1 MRQKSK
7 EPTLSHTSF
16 NHSLFKDK
24 KCLIIGAGKSGIWC
38 AKLLKKKLTKFITLS
53 DKKEIKTNFSFIN
66 EKDIDKNLIKT
77 IDFAVKSPGIEP
89 ENPVIKLLKKF
100 SKPIFSEVE
109 VALSF
114 SKTKN
119 IIMITGTN
127 GKSTTSYLTHL
138 IINEHFKKNNKK
150 SILCGNIGNPI
161 SKEILKAKKDDFLV
175 IEISS
180 YQLEDSNYIKP
191 KIGVILNITP
201 DHIEHHKSME
211 NYIKAKFK
219 IFSFMD
225 ENSTLIINF
234 DDPVL
239 ARIKEKGFKLLRF
252 STKNKNADAFFSKK
266 TKRIITK
273 NNWKLKTAHIPGEHN
288 IYNQMAS
295 VLVAMV
301 CGIDKKTIESVFS
314 SFKGLEHRIEFVREI
329 NGVKYYNDSKAT
341 NVDSTLVCLRSLG
354 KKKNIHLILG
364 GVHKNSP
371 YKPLIPLIKRYVKKI
386 YTVGSSQD
394 IIKKE
399 LCGTAPII
407 PAGTVKK
414 AVELTSN
421 SAVRGDIVLL
431 SPACA
436 SLDQFK
442 NFEERGRKF
451 KSYVKKL

>member
-175 IEISS
+175 TEISS

-201 DHIEHHKSME
+201 DHIEHHKSM
-211 NYIKAKFK
+211 
-219 IFSFMD
+219 
-225 ENSTLIINF
+225 
-234 DDPVL
+234 
-239 ARIKEKGFKLLRF
+239 
-252 STKNKNADAFFSKK
+252 
-266 TKRIITK
+266 
-273 NNWKLKTAHIPGEHN
+273 
-288 IYNQMAS
+288 
-295 VLVAMV
+295 
-301 CGIDKKTIESVFS
+301 
-314 SFKGLEHRIEFVREI
+314 
-329 NGVKYYNDSKAT
+329 
-341 NVDSTLVCLRSLG
+341 
-354 KKKNIHLILG
+354 
-364 GVHKNSP
+364 
-371 YKPLIPLIKRYVKKI
+371 
-386 YTVGSSQD
+386 
-394 IIKKE
+394 
-399 LCGTAPII
+399 
-407 PAGTVKK
+407 
-414 AVELTSN
+414 
-421 SAVRGDIVLL
+421 
-431 SPACA
+431 
-436 SLDQFK
+436 
-442 NFEERGRKF
+442 
-451 KSYVKKL
+451 